1 MDYKNSVLKIIKEN
15 IDLIEKNDF
24 DSLYQAV
31 ADEYLDPRVVG
42 MLSTILIQS
51 GIDPLEVAKP
61 VENMF
66 FECENL
72 TAATIPNTVAHLPKA
87 MFSASAL
94 KNIVLGPSIDSI
106 DDRVFMYCDDLTFA
120 DLSRTHIKYLF
131 FMTFTDCSKLETVLL
146 PDTLEYIYSLNFS
159 GCESLSNIILPDS
172 LKSIGE
178 QAFHKCTELKEL
190 NIPQSLNKIKKRAFS
205 LSGITRLNYG
215 GTKAQWRDIV
225 KEREWHASSAIS
237 EIHCSDGVIKI
248 KVT

>member
-1 MDYKNSVLKIIKEN
+1 MDYRKSVLKIIKEN
-15 IDLIEKNDF
+15 IDLVEKNDF

-31 ADEYLDPRVVG
+31 ADEYLDPRSVG
-42 MLSTILIQS
+42 MLSTILIES

-66 FECENL
+66 FECAKL
-72 TAATIPNTVAHLPKA
+72 KAATIPSTVAHLPKA

-94 KNIVLGPSIDSI
+94 KTIVLGPSIDNI
-106 DDRVFMYCDDLTFA
+106 DDRVFIYCDDLTFA
-120 DLSRTHIKYLF
+120 DLSRTRIKYLF

-146 PDTLEYIYSLNFS
+146 PDTLEHIYPGTFS
-159 GCESLSNIILPDS
+159 CCESLSNIILPDS

-178 QAFHKCTELKEL
+178 RAFHKCTNLKEL
-190 NIPQSLNKIKKRAFS
+190 NIPQSLNKIEERAFNI
-205 LSGITRLNYG
+205 SGITKLNYA
-215 GTKAQWRDIV
+215 GTKSQWRDII
-225 KEREWHASSAIS
+225 KERDWHASSAIS